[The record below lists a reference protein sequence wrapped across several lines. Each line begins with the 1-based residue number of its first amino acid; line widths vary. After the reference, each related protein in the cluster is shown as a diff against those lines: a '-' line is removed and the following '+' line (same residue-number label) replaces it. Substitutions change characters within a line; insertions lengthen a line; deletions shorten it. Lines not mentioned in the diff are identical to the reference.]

1 MYITNKLKTTNFI
14 AILAVSIILI
24 IPQLVIKNMIIG
36 SDSIFHFNRFYET
49 SEQIR
54 NGNFSYFISLYGFQ
68 QSGRIVNAFYSPF
81 FAYLHG
87 LIVLLSK
94 NWFMYQVLSN
104 LILFIIAG
112 TSMNIFL
119 KKGGLD
125 NTKCLFGS
133 ILFMTTF
140 SIQYWVTRQGFSSWG
155 AAFIPLCLSVI
166 FELNNT
172 GKIPKYKLGIYTA
185 LMFQVHI
192 LSSLILVITYTPIF
206 LYSFL
211 KDNKK
216 YQFIL
221 SLLKEIF
228 LFFILTANIWVSY
241 LFIAKENELIAP
253 FINTSMSSNTI
264 NQNSY
269 YWLLNPVFL
278 PLIIIFTIGKF
289 IYLWRETNIF
299 NKLLVS
305 IAVFFLILSTS
316 IIPWNT
322 LIEHNVKFAEYIQFP
337 FRFFV
342 PVTILIIYLFLSVC
356 NFKKFYN
363 LLIVICITQSIF
375 LMLATLKNWDNDTK
389 YIASGEKT
397 LIDTSLTPEEI
408 KNSFFIKDKNK
419 SLVYLQKTTPDYLP
433 LYRRTNVNNY
443 ELYGTEIIEKNN
455 DFKKSVA
462 KGSMSIQILTE
473 SKGYVEYPIIIYKDT
488 KLTQD
493 GQLLNHDKLK
503 LSPIG
508 SPTIFVNNNEDS
520 KLVID
525 FQPSKTVVFT
535 VIISLI
541 SWISIFVIKLFVYL
555 RDHWN
560 IRSEIMLRIK
570 RIGSKKH

>member
-1 MYITNKLKTTNFI
+1 MYTKNKLKTTNFI
-14 AILAVSIILI
+14 AVLAVSIIFI
-24 IPQLVIKNMIIG
+24 FPQLVTKNMIIG

-49 SEQIR
+49 AEQIR

-87 LIVLLSK
+87 IIVLLSK

-119 KKGGLD
+119 NKGGL
-125 NTKCLFGS
+125 NNSKCLFGS
-133 ILFMTTF
+133 IVFMTTF

-155 AAFIPLCLSVI
+155 SAFLPACLSVI

-172 GKIPKYKLGIYTA
+172 GKIPKYKVGIYTA
-185 LMFQVHI
+185 LMFQIHI
-192 LSSLILVITYTPIF
+192 LSSLILVMTYIPIF
-206 LYSFL
+206 MYSFL
-211 KDNKK
+211 KNNKK
-216 YQFIL
+216 LPFVFN
-221 SLLKEIF
+221 LLKEIL

-241 LFIAKENELIAP
+241 LIITKENELIAP

-269 YWLLNPVFL
+269 YWLLNPVFFL
-278 PLIIIFTIGKF
+278 LIIIFTIGKF
-289 IYLWRETNIF
+289 IYLWKEINIF

-316 IIPWNT
+316 FVPWNT

-342 PVTILIIYLFLSVC
+342 PVTILIIYLFLSIC
-356 NFKKFYN
+356 NFKKFFN
-363 LLIVICITQSIF
+363 LLIAICISQSIF
-375 LMLATLKNWDNDTK
+375 LMLTTLKNWDDDNK

-397 LIDTSLTPEEI
+397 LIDTSFSPKEI
-408 KNSFFIKDKNK
+408 KHSFFIKDKRK

-433 LYRRTNVNNY
+433 LYRRTNANNY
-443 ELYGTEIIEKNN
+443 ELYGKEIIENN
-455 DFKKSVA
+455 NNFKKTIG
-462 KGSMSIQILTE
+462 KGSISIQPLTQYE
-473 SKGYVEYPIIIYKDT
+473 GALEYPIVIYEGT
-488 KLTQD
+488 NITQN
-493 GQLLNHDKLK
+493 GQTLCPDKLK

-508 SPTIFVNNNEDS
+508 VPTIFLNNYENS
-520 KLVID
+520 KITIG
-525 FQPSKTVVFT
+525 FQPPKTVSFMIVL
-535 VIISLI
+535 SMI
-541 SWISIFVIKLFVYL
+541 SWIDVFVIKL
-555 RDHWN
+555 
-560 IRSEIMLRIK
+560 IRL
-570 RIGSKKH
+570 SKFK